1 MTDMTYPSPQ
11 EHPLGEVVQRI
22 RDVGLRPQV
31 NYDFPHNVWTLEV
44 DDRLVA
50 AALKME
56 ELAAAG
62 YEWLTQLSTAEQE
75 NAPVVL
81 TTR

>member
-1 MTDMTYPSPQ
+1 MSYPYPP
-11 EHPLGEVVQRI
+11 ENPLGEVVQRI

-31 NYDFPHNVWTLEV
+31 NYDFPHNVWTLVVE
-44 DDRLVA
+44 DRLVA

-62 YEWLTQLSTAEQE
+62 HEWFTELSAIQLVKASVVSTSS
-75 NAPVVL
+75 
-81 TTR
+81 